1 MSYTSRKRHYSN
13 YSTNPKDYSPYP
25 DYRHSDRH
33 DADLKSP
40 RHSDRLDDL
49 KSPTRSVKS
58 IIVKSESKDNLD
70 QTDSNKSQNFH
81 GKFGNKWD
89 YLDRWMRVTRDDFGQ
104 ERLGKLHFAS
114 VRKNDVVLVAPCFH
128 PSCHCVQY
136 APNRTFVTVE
146 TISGYRLVSVLKIGN
161 FTKTFIR
168 TIWPETIWK
177 KVNTSQLLLP
187 QHQSTYPRG
196 PESASIENPLSDLT
210 S

>member
-58 IIVKSESKDNLD
+58 MVVKSESKDNLD

-104 ERLGKLHFAS
+104 ERLGKLYFAS

-136 APNRTFVTVE
+136 APNRTLVTVE
-146 TISGYRLVSVLKIGN
+146 TISGYRLVYGFKA
-161 FTKTFIR
+161 TR
-168 TIWPETIWK
+168 
-177 KVNTSQLLLP
+177 
-187 QHQSTYPRG
+187 
-196 PESASIENPLSDLT
+196 
-210 S
+210 